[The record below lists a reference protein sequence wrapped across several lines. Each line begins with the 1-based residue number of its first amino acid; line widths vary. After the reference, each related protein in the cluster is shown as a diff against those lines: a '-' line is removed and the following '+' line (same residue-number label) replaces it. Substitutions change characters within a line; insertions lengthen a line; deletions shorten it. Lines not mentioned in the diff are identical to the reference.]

1 MNIQNIDYRSI
12 DITGGFWHER
22 QLINRKTTIWNVYKR
37 FKETGRFD
45 AFKQTWKEGD
55 PNKPHIFWDSDVAK
69 WMESVAYLTLKQREP
84 ELEAIVDEVID
95 DIEKNQWEDGYFNS
109 FYQRIKPY
117 ARFTESHDHELYCLG
132 HLIEAAV
139 AYDIA
144 TGKDKFLKLMEKYVE
159 LVERVFVKEKSSAF
173 EAPGHQEIEL
183 ALIRL
188 YEHTGRREYLDLSLH
203 FLNERHK
210 IDGIYRQAHKP
221 VREQDTAVGHSVRA
235 CYMYCAMADA
245 ALRTGDKELESACDK
260 IFDNI
265 VNRRMYVTGA
275 VGTTRHGEAFEEDYE
290 LPNDTAYAETCAA
303 ISLAMFAKRM
313 QLLHPERSIYADTV
327 ERIIYNGFLSGVSL
341 DGKSFFYVNSQEI
354 DLAQRKFAAQP
365 RYIRND
371 LDFRKFAITERVEV
385 FSCSCCPPN
394 VTRFIPLISE
404 LCYTYTDDTIYVNQY
419 MESTA
424 DIGGIKLTQKTG
436 YPFESAVSLTVSG
449 GNRKLALRKPYWC
462 KKFIV
467 NGTEMQAEN
476 GFVYIEA
483 KDGDMLNIDMPFE
496 IRYIRANSHVHAD
509 RGAVALSYGPL
520 FYCMEGVDN
529 GGYLG
534 NVFLTGNEVEFDYDD
549 TLSLP
554 TFTHSAIREDIE
566 GLYSDEVRSERI
578 NARFI
583 PYFAYANRGETDMRL
598 WIMYK

>member
-1 MNIQNIDYRSI
+1 MNIQNIDYQKI
-12 DITGGFWHER
+12 DITGGFWKEK
-22 QLINRKTTIWNVYKR
+22 QELNRKTTIWNVYKR

-45 AFKQTWKEGD
+45 AFKQQWVEGE
-55 PNKPHIFWDSDVAK
+55 PNRPHIFWDSDVAK
-69 WMESVAYLTLKQREP
+69 WIESVAYLTLKEREP
-84 ELEAIVDEVID
+84 ELEAIVDEVVR
-95 DIEKNQWEDGYFNS
+95 DIEKNQWEDGYYNS
-109 FYQRIKPY
+109 YYQRIEPY
-117 ARFTESHDHELYCLG
+117 ARFTNVDHHELYCLG
-132 HLIEAAV
+132 HLIEGAV

-188 YEHTGRREYLDLSLH
+188 YEHTGKKKYLDLSLH

-210 IDGIYRQAHKP
+210 IDGLYRQAHIP

-235 CYMYCAMADA
+235 CYQYCAMADA
-245 ALRTGDKELESACDK
+245 ALRTGDKGLLDACDK

-265 VNRRMYVTGA
+265 VNKRMYITGA
-275 VGTTRHGEAFEEDYE
+275 VGSTRRGEAFEEDYE

-303 ISLAMFAKRM
+303 IALAMFAKRM
-313 QLLHPERSIYADTV
+313 QLLHPERSIYADTI
-327 ERIIYNGFLSGVSL
+327 ERIIYNGFLSGISL
-341 DGKSFFYVNSQEI
+341 DGKAFFYVNSQEI
-354 DLAQRKFAAQP
+354 DLKQREFAKQQ
-365 RYIRND
+365 RHIHKNE
-371 LDFRKFAITERVEV
+371 DFRKFAITERVEV

-404 LCYTYTDDTIYVNQY
+404 LCYTYNDDIIYVNQY

-424 DIGGIKLTQKTG
+424 DVGGCIITQKTE
-436 YPFESAVSLTVSG
+436 YPFKDSVVITVSQDK
-449 GNRKLALRKPYWC
+449 KLALRKPYWC
-462 KKFIV
+462 KSMTV
-467 NGTEMQAEN
+467 NGKEVTAEN
-476 GFVYIEA
+476 GFVYIDA
-483 KDGDMLNIDMPFE
+483 KNGDEIVINMPFE
-496 IRYIRANSHVHAD
+496 IRYMRANTHVRAD
-509 RGAVALSYGPL
+509 RGCVALCYGPF

-534 NVFLTGNEVEFDYDD
+534 DIALTGNEVEFGFDD

-554 TFTHSAIREDIE
+554 CFTHSAIREKIC
-566 GLYSDEVRSERI
+566 GLYSDEVETERI
-578 NARFI
+578 KAKFI